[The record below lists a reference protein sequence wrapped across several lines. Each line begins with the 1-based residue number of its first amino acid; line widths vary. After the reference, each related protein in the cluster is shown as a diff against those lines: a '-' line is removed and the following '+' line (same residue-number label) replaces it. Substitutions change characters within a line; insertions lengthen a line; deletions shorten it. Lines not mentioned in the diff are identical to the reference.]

1 MWRKALRL
9 CIPQDVNKMLIDPLG
24 PWTDRSKHQ
33 WQWFFSP
40 SNNRVYARHGN
51 QWKVYKKNI
60 PQGVIGKGTIFRYDT
75 QAFTLPPHA
84 QRATIVPFH
93 NKIRLHGWSSD
104 EDDPIPPEHD
114 STQWMIR
121 NKYQLNHEL
130 GIANH
135 LAKGEVVYAVSD
147 GSYHP
152 DLKHGTAAW
161 IIRPDNN
168 DQAIYGNTLIP
179 GEKDSQCS
187 HRSELGGLIGAVKH
201 INDICQTHNITS
213 GKVELGCD
221 GEEAYKITTRHKYSP
236 TSKISH
242 HDLTTKIHH
251 LINHSSITWVFR
263 HARGH
268 QNKVRPI
275 K

>member
-1 MWRKALRL
+1 MFNWHGRSWWFKSATTFQTCQSEFIATLRKYFLLHSDILLMWRKALRL

-40 SNNRVYARHGN
+40 SNNRVYARHDN
-51 QWKVYKKNI
+51 QWKVYKKNS
-60 PQGVIGKGTIFRYDT
+60 PQGAIGKGTIFRYDT

-135 LAKGEVVYAVSD
+135 LAKGEVVYAVS
-147 GSYHP
+147 
-152 DLKHGTAAW
+152 
-161 IIRPDNN
+161 N
-168 DQAIYGNTLIP
+168 
-179 GEKDSQCS
+179 
-187 HRSELGGLIGAVKH
+187 
-201 INDICQTHNITS
+201 
-213 GKVELGCD
+213 
-221 GEEAYKITTRHKYSP
+221 
-236 TSKISH
+236 
-242 HDLTTKIHH
+242 
-251 LINHSSITWVFR
+251 
-263 HARGH
+263 
-268 QNKVRPI
+268 
-275 K
+275 